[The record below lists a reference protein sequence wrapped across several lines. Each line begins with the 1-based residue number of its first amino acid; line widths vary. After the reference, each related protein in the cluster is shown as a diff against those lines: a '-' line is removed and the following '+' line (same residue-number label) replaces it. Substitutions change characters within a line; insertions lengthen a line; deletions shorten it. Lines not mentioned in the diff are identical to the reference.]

1 MGSIRVLPDTLI
13 NQIAAGEV
21 IERPASVVKEL
32 VENSIDAKATHITV
46 EIVKGGIEK
55 IIITDDGIGMD
66 ESDARLSFE
75 RHATS
80 KIASLEDLF
89 RIQTLGFRGEAL
101 ASIASVSSIML
112 QTKTAQSLS
121 GIRLEMEGGKNS
133 TVTATGCSNGTK
145 LEVANLFFNT
155 PARKKYLKSDPT
167 EYRHVLE
174 TLQASALAHPE
185 ITFRFVSN
193 GRTIF
198 DLLKTSDLKA
208 RIGGLF
214 GRAVSEE
221 MIPIFYGGRDIQLTG
236 FIGKPHVARTTRG
249 YQYFIING
257 RPVQDTRLGYA
268 IKEGYSNLIPAS
280 QYPVFVVGVTIA
292 PAKIDVNVHPR
303 KLEVR
308 FADPHEIFR
317 ILKSSTESSLGK
329 TSIIHNAPLRTDD
342 LDMPAFLRKS
352 SIKAVEPQKLNFEEA
367 GKTYDPS
374 IAAAMPWSEPAGSH
388 FARHERSECPL
399 PPASCISSPTP
410 RMFGGSGAAPIS
422 GGLSSADTESIRARR
437 EYLIKRRA
445 ERHEALAECPTSYA
459 RSEAECAPHSLPDP
473 RISSP
478 ESSSFES
485 PLVEFSQSFNETRP
499 QGQIRPIAQ
508 LKNSY
513 ILAEDE
519 EGLLIV
525 DQHAAHE
532 RVMLEKFKAREAD
545 RSMAKQPLLTPI
557 HLDLDYREKAL
568 LEENLELLTS
578 LGFEIHSFG
587 GNSYAVDAVP
597 DFLAQDPIEDIIK
610 GFLNDLMNNEP
621 PKESTRRH
629 DHALHTLSCR
639 AAAKFGQK
647 LSHYEQEALIQALMA
662 TENGSACAHGRPTLF
677 RITFTELE
685 RKFGR

>member
-1 MGSIRVLPDTLI
+1 MASICEARDMGSIRVLPDTLI

-66 ESDARLSFE
+66 ESDARLSFD

-80 KIASLEDLF
+80 KIASFEDLF
-89 RIQTLGFRGEAL
+89 KIQTLGFRGEAL
-101 ASIASVSSIML
+101 ASIASVSSITL
-112 QTKTAQSLS
+112 QTKTAQALG
-121 GIRLEMEGGKNS
+121 GIRLEMEGGKNA

-198 DLLKTSDLKA
+198 DLLKTTDLKA

-221 MIPIFYGGRDIQLTG
+221 MIPIFYGGRDIQLSG

-317 ILKSSTESSLGK
+317 VLKSSTESSLGK

-352 SIKAVEPQKLNFEEA
+352 SIKAVEPQKLKFEEA
-367 GKTYDPS
+367 GETYNPS
-374 IAAAMPWSEPAGSH
+374 IAATMPWSEPAGSH
-388 FARHERSECPL
+388 FA
-399 PPASCISSPTP
+399 PTP
-410 RMFGGSGAAPIS
+410 RMFGGAAPIS
-422 GGLSSADTESIRARR
+422 GGLSSADTETLSARR
-437 EYLIKRRA
+437 EYLLKRRA
-445 ERHEALAECPTSYA
+445 ERLAAQGIDPNTTMNSTPATSF
-459 RSEAECAPHSLPDP
+459 
-473 RISSP
+473 SSP
-478 ESSSFES
+478 TVASSIPLTVTATPSSSSFET
-485 PLVEFSQSFNETRP
+485 PLVEFSQSFNEARP
-499 QGQIRPIAQ
+499 QGRIRPIAQ

-545 RSMAKQPLLTPI
+545 RSMAKQPLLTPL

-568 LEENLELLTS
+568 MEENLELLTS

-647 LSHYEQEALIQALMA
+647 LSHYEQEALIQSLMA